1 MIHNTQIAYNRL
13 AHSYDSET
21 VVLEAF
27 NFVKI
32 IKPYVTGKIFDVGCG
47 TGLAIKAFEI
57 SPENYLGIEPNKEM
71 VKVFMDKYPN
81 YKVMRAFY
89 EETDF
94 SGFDT
99 VIALNGVGSYIDPND
114 YKRLTKNNKYLIM
127 FYKENFYP
135 WYYGPE
141 TCKQIK
147 ENQDRAKMELTFE
160 YVFNFFVYTIATNIP
175 ELQEVLK
182 DSQWYASLTE

>member
-21 VVLEAF
+21 VALEAF
-27 NFVKI
+27 NFIKI
-32 IKPYVTGKIFDVGCG
+32 IKPYITGKVFDVGCG

-71 VKVFMDKYPN
+71 VKVFINKYPN
-81 YKVMRAFY
+81 YKIMRAFY

-99 VIALNGVGSYIDPND
+99 MIALHGVGAYIDPNH
-114 YKRLTKNNKYLIM
+114 YKRLAENGKYLIM
-127 FYKENFYP
+127 FYKEDFYP
-135 WYYGPE
+135 WFYGPE

-147 ENQDRAKMELTFE
+147 ENQDRTKIESTFE

>member
-21 VVLEAF
+21 VALEAF
-27 NFVKI
+27 NFIKI
-32 IKPYVTGKIFDVGCG
+32 IKPYVTGKVFDVGCG

-99 VIALNGVGSYIDPND
+99 MIALHGVGAYIDPNH
-114 YKRLTKNNKYLIM
+114 YKRLAENEKYLIM
-127 FYKENFYP
+127 FYKEDFYP
-135 WYYGPE
+135 WFYGSE

-147 ENQDRAKMELTFE
+147 ENQDRTKMELTFK

-175 ELQEVLK
+175 ELQEVLQ
-182 DSQWYASLTE
+182 DSQWYSSLTK

>member
-27 NFVKI
+27 NFIKI
-32 IKPYVTGKIFDVGCG
+32 IKPYVTGKVFDVGCG

-57 SPENYLGIEPNKEM
+57 SPDNYLGIEPNKEM